1 MIAHHSG
8 LKVGRWGLEGLRL
21 MLRESRYLLQSSQS
35 GQGCSLKA
43 PFQTALWTVHRH
55 GMNQQW
61 LTKGLPFLFSFKP

>member
-21 MLRESRYLLQSSQS
+21 MLREAGVSSRAASLVRLLSQGTS
-35 GQGCSLKA
+35 RQ
-43 PFQTALWTVHRH
+43 PALWTVHRH

-61 LTKGLPFLFSFKP
+61 LTKGLRFLFSFKP